1 MSTPKI
7 QKIFEDARDYCFDNN
22 YEVITVEVLSLA
34 IVGDAA
40 VRDAISSL
48 GANPD
53 TVKTKMES
61 AIGRGIPR
69 KSHESKKTVGITE
82 SIHTILNRALAHK
95 ALSATE
101 FDDSLNLLLS
111 VLNETKSDAYLIFE
125 AFGITADS
133 LAKYLKGKSSPNEG
147 MLEKYST
154 DLNKLAKDGKI
165 DSVVGR
171 EKEIETTIE
180 VLARRK
186 KSNCIYV
193 GEPGVGKSAIA
204 EGFAKAIADGKVPE
218 SLKSKRVISLD
229 LGTMLAGTK
238 YRGEFE
244 ERFKG
249 FLSELENDKDMIL
262 FIDEIHMIMGAGSSN
277 SSTID
282 ASNMLKPLL
291 SSGNIKVIGATTVDE
306 YTQYME
312 KDKAFLRRFYKIDV
326 NEPTLDD
333 TKLIVRGAISSYEKY
348 HGVSYPNDILDDI
361 VDLSDRFIKQR
372 FFPDKAFDVIDAVGA
387 KAKLDGVDEVTLAR
401 TWREVA
407 KLANLPLDVVSTDEN
422 DSVNNLEKSL
432 KAKVY
437 GQDVAIETLVDS
449 IMVSKSGLREGN
461 KPVGNFL
468 FVGPTGSGK
477 THICKTMAD
486 ALNIKL
492 IRFDMSEYME
502 KHTASKLIG
511 APPGY
516 VGHGEGKMGEGQL
529 ISEVENNPRCVL
541 LFDEIEK
548 ASPEISQVLLQVMD
562 DARLTS
568 SKGKVVDFSNAI
580 IVMTSNLG
588 AKEAEQNQLGFNRV
602 DYNDYAVDKAI
613 DNYFPPEFKNR
624 LDAVVKFNKLEF
636 SEMNNIVMR
645 EIDATNDL
653 LKKQDITLLLSQE
666 AINKLAEDGYDPT
679 MGARPLKRL
688 FNDKVKKPLSKMI
701 LTNAVKGVVSVNFN
715 NGEFIFMS
723 SELAQ

>member
-7 QKIFEDARDYCFDNN
+7 QKIFENARDYCYNNN

-34 IVGDAA
+34 IIEDKA
-40 VRDAISSL
+40 VKDAIAAL
-48 GANPD
+48 GANPE
-53 TVKTKMES
+53 TIKTKIES
-61 AIGRGIPR
+61 AVGRGIPR
-69 KSHESKKTVGITE
+69 KEHSSLKTVGITE

-111 VLNETKSDAYLIFE
+111 VLNETKSDSYLIFE
-125 AFGITADS
+125 AFGVTADT
-133 LAKYLKGKSSPNEG
+133 LAKYLKSKASPTENMISQYSSNLNE
-147 MLEKYST
+147 
-154 DLNKLAKDGKI
+154 LAKKGKI
-165 DSVVGR
+165 DTVIGR
-171 EKEIETTIE
+171 QKEIETTIE

-204 EGFAKAIADGKVPE
+204 EGFAKSIADGNVP
-218 SLKSKRVISLD
+218 SVLKNKKVISLD
-229 LGTMLAGTK
+229 LGAMLAGTK

-249 FLSELENDKDMIL
+249 FLSEVENDKDVIL

-277 SSTID
+277 NSTID
-282 ASNMLKPLL
+282 ASNMIKPLL
-291 SSGNIKVIGATTVDE
+291 SGGKIKVIGATTLDE
-306 YTQYME
+306 YTQHME
-312 KDKAFLRRFYKIDV
+312 KDKAFLRRFYRIDI
-326 NEPTLDD
+326 NEPSLDD
-333 TKLIVRGAISSYEKY
+333 TKLIVRGAVAEYEKY
-348 HGVSYPNDILDDI
+348 HEVSYPNDILDSI
-361 VDLSDRFIKQR
+361 VDLSDKFIKQR
-372 FFPDKAFDVIDAVGA
+372 YFPDKAFDVIDAVGA
-387 KAKLDGVDEVTLAR
+387 KAKLDGVEDITIAR
-401 TWREVA
+401 VWREVA
-407 KLANLPLDVVSTDEN
+407 KLGNLPLDVVSADEN
-422 DSVNNLEKSL
+422 QSIINLNATL
-432 KAKVY
+432 KKKVY
-437 GQDVAIETLVDS
+437 GQDEAIETLVDS
-449 IMVSKSGLREGN
+449 IMVSKSGLRESN

-477 THICKTMAD
+477 THICKIMAD

-502 KHTASKLIG
+502 KHSASKLIG

-516 VGHGEGKMGEGQL
+516 VGHGEGKMGDGQL
-529 ISEVENNPRCVL
+529 ISEVQNNPRCIL

-548 ASPEISQVLLQVMD
+548 ASPEIAHVLLQVMD

-580 IVMTSNLG
+580 IVLTSNLG

-602 DYNDYAVDKAI
+602 DYNNFAVDKAI

-624 LDAVVKFNKLEF
+624 LDAIVKFNKLEF

-645 EIDATNDL
+645 EIDATNKL
-653 LKKQDITLLLSQE
+653 LKNQGVTLLLSQG
-666 AINKLAEDGYDPT
+666 AIDKLSIDGYDPA

-688 FNDKVKKPLSKMI
+688 FNDLIKKPLSKMI
-701 LTNAVKGVVSVNFN
+701 ISKKVKGVVSVNIEDN
-715 NGEFIFMS
+715 EFKFMH
-723 SELAQ
+723 SEIA